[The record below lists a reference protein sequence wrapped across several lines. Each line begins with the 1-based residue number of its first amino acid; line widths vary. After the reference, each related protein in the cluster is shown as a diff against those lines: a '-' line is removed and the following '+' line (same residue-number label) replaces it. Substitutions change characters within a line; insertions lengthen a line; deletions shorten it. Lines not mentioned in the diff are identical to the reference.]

1 MASPPM
7 IPANAPDW
15 IKGWAKENA
24 EFVSSFNAPSASEAS
39 RVAEAPVLKQDAVPF
54 TNSRSFSEVSSVPR
68 DPAYH
73 YAPTTPPAAETASG
87 ISPDTDTIGQLGGP
101 HKDFVEPVAHNPDV
115 AWVAAEDQLCDDAKV
130 RLSAKEPDVLT
141 LRARTW
147 NCEMDN
153 IFSPR
158 RPDLIST
165 GGEPSATHHDK
176 LLVEHIN
183 HQRQAHFDKA
193 SASRGPTTI
202 SEYAK
207 RVAQDNPND
216 WAEYLQAYRQ
226 KFLEPDMFAL
236 DYAKNVEL
244 ARDLLTHVLR
254 DRVKIICCTPI
265 ALEQIV
271 SHTGLQGDFVAI
283 DEAHRMTEAMSAVV
297 MSKCPRA
304 SFLLMGDTEQS
315 NPQGPTSLLGRM
327 ERAGATLYH
336 LKSNY
341 RSG

>member
-1 MASPPM
+1 FFFLFIASVEQLKQKTSSIHFYSPLPLFHTRSPSFSITNHHTSTLPNTIYHSNTIIMASPPM

-24 EFVSSFNAPSASEAS
+24 EFVSFLAIRGYFQTSTSYADTLLLGSFNAPSASEAS

-101 HKDFVEPVAHNPDV
+101 HKDF
-115 AWVAAEDQLCDDAKV
+115 
-130 RLSAKEPDVLT
+130 
-141 LRARTW
+141 
-147 NCEMDN
+147 
-153 IFSPR
+153 
-158 RPDLIST
+158 
-165 GGEPSATHHDK
+165 
-176 LLVEHIN
+176 
-183 HQRQAHFDKA
+183 
-193 SASRGPTTI
+193 ASRGPTTI